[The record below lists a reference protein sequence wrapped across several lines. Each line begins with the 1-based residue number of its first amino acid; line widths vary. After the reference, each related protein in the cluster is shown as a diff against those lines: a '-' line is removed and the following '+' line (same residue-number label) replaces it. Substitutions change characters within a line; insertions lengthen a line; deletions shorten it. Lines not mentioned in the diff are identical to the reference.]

1 MEGVFSISSLNNL
14 VGLCWLIRGRKVRNG
29 VCSFECGFCTYART
43 CCRAGVSFLVRQKK
57 RERER
62 RMKRKEHHPSASTSH
77 SLWYSGFKFD
87 FPGMDISPGTR
98 ALISALQAHEDGE
111 EEKKKNPLLLN
122 GLGDLASP
130 TGPASTE
137 PTREHNT
144 FPPSLPATHKIAL
157 LQHYTPTHAFTNQQ
171 CV

>member
-1 MEGVFSISSLNNL
+1 
-14 VGLCWLIRGRKVRNG
+14 
-29 VCSFECGFCTYART
+29 
-43 CCRAGVSFLVRQKK
+43 
-57 RERER
+57 
-62 RMKRKEHHPSASTSH
+62 MKRKEHHPSASTSH

-171 CV
+171 CVQLQKHAHPFLPYSKDHIEFETIPLSFSRRRMRRNHFYLDRQNTSSSSR